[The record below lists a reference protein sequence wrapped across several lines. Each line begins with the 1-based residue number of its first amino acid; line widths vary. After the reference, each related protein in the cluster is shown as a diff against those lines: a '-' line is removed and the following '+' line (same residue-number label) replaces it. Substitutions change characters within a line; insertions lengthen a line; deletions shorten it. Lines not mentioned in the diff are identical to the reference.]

1 MHQQRKHRNLPKF
14 AQVHDIVRTV
24 DLDCD
29 GYVSWEEFKHAFF
42 EPSESVT

>member
-1 MHQQRKHRNLPKF
+1 MPKF